1 MPELPDVEGFRN
13 VLQSCAKGRTIR
25 RVDVRDPGVLHGVST
40 RRLRHSREG
49 RRVTG
54 AVQHAKW
61 LLART
66 GGPTLALHFG
76 MTGPLLCA
84 HPDDA
89 AEPHDRVLL
98 TVARDH
104 RLRHRDQRGL
114 QGLWPADDDSD
125 GVRLLRDQGPDALTV
140 DREEFGDVLAS
151 PRGRVKSVL
160 IDQSALAGL
169 GNLLAD
175 EILWRARLRPNIPAN
190 ALAEPERHRLH
201 TELRR
206 TLRPAVTAGRV
217 SPGPRPQSPACLA
230 TPGTL
235 PHSRLRSSG
244 RGSHRRTGRR
254 PEYVQYEGLRPA
266 GREHAPDAAGPAL
279 RANDGT
285 SRTRPSPTWLTG
297 RRDDPDPHCPRC
309 GTPLRR
315 TRVAGRTTVW
325 CPGCRQ
331 KGA

>member
-1 MPELPDVEGFRN
+1 MPELPDVESFRN
-13 VLQSCAKGRTIR
+13 VLQSCAKGRIIR
-25 RVDVRDPGVLHGVST
+25 RVDVRDPGVLHGVSA
-40 RRLRHSREG
+40 RRLRDSLEG

-54 AVQHAKW
+54 AERHGKW

-76 MTGPLLCA
+76 MTGLLLCA

-104 RLRHRDQRGL
+104 QLRYRDQRKL
-114 QGLWPADDDSD
+114 QGLWLADDDSD
-125 GVRLLRDQGPDALTV
+125 VVRLLRDQGPDALTV
-140 DREEFGDVLAS
+140 DREEFEDVLAS
-151 PRGRVKSVL
+151 HRGRVKSVL

-175 EILWRARLRPNIPAN
+175 EILWRARLRPNTPAN
-190 ALAEPERHRLH
+190 ALAEPERRRLY
-201 TELRR
+201 TEMRR

-217 SPGPRPQSPACLA
+217 PPR
-230 TPGTL
+230 
-235 PHSRLRSSG
+235 
-244 RGSHRRTGRR
+244 
-254 PEYVQYEGLRPA
+254 
-266 GREHAPDAAGPAL
+266 
-279 RANDGT
+279 
-285 SRTRPSPTWLTG
+285 PTWLTG

-325 CPGCRQ
+325 CPGCQ
-331 KGA
+331 GKGA